1 MKEKKVDEQEHLVDE
16 LKVYD
21 EMLKYVVYVL
31 NEDQKKRKKTV
42 REGGKGDSLGRKIMR
57 EQFFY

>member
-31 NEDQKKRKKTV
+31 NEDQRKRKKTF
-42 REGGKGDSLGRKIMR
+42 RGE
-57 EQFFY
+57 